1 MLNPLSIFLFM
12 LLAVNSFAQSAE
24 ELNKRSKE
32 YLDKGDI
39 KSAAPILKQAAEAGS
54 AEAQYNLGY
63 CYQSGTGVTQSDRT
77 ANTWYMR
84 SATQGYKDAQFKIAY
99 SYALGRGAKQDYK
112 KAFYWSHKCAE
123 QNDPE
128 CMMHMVNCYYNGEG
142 TPINK
147 DAALTWLKRLALL
160 PAPPNLGMSGIITG
174 ARLNLALMYLD
185 GDKVSKD
192 LTQAYTWYLIYNESK
207 RDHSIAEQQKQVK
220 EFEQV
225 EKQLSSTDKAKA
237 KADAEGLLKHV
248 LRNYENRFKAD
259 I

>member
-1 MLNPLSIFLFM
+1 M
-12 LLAVNSFAQSAE
+12 LLAVNSFAQSAD
-24 ELNKRSKE
+24 ELNKKSKE
-32 YLDKGDI
+32 YLDKGNV
-39 KSAAPILKQAAEAGS
+39 KAAIPVLKQAAEAGHP
-54 AEAQYNLGY
+54 EAQYNLGY

-84 SATQGYKDAQFKIAY
+84 AATQGYKDAQFKIAY

-123 QNDPE
+123 QSDPE

-147 DAALTWLKRLALL
+147 DSSLVWLKRLAILT
-160 PAPPNLGMSGIITG
+160 PPGNPGISRIITD

-185 GDKVSKD
+185 GDRVPKD

-207 RDHSIAEQQKQVK
+207 RDDPAPEQQKQIK
-220 EFEQV
+220 EFEQL
-225 EKQLSSTDKAKA
+225 EKQLSSIDRTKAKTN
-237 KADAEGLLKHV
+237 AEVLLKHG
-248 LRNYENRFKAD
+248 LKNYENRFKAD
-259 I
+259 L